1 MNNWVT
7 LIVSVISAVLA
18 SGGTAAIVAAVAR
31 RKVTSA
37 EAAGALTDSAIELL
51 NVAKA
56 DARQTV
62 SEARNEAAEAKREA
76 IEARRQMRIVRQ
88 EAEIVVNYLRRVV
101 TMIHDPTMTLERL
114 RVLVG
119 EDSMPNGSRNESI
132 D

>member
-1 MNNWVT
+1 MNWATIVIS
-7 LIVSVISAVLA
+7 IVSAIFA
-18 SGGTAAIVAAVAR
+18 SGGTAALVTAVSR

-56 DARQTV
+56 DARQSV

-101 TMIHDPTMTLERL
+101 TMIHDPGMTMDRL

-119 EDSMPNGSRNESI
+119 EDSMPNGNAQGM